1 MKSFQQ
7 RPRRGGR
14 HGAAAE
20 GSAGTGGGGQA
31 DDSGH
36 RGGQGAPEPQET
48 WSDSLMLLT
57 VACWARAGSPA
68 HAAAV
73 PLGVTTTSPPS
84 Q

>member
-1 MKSFQQ
+1 MGLPQ
-7 RPRRGGR
+7 RAQR
-14 HGAAAE
+14 AL
-20 GSAGTGGGGQA
+20 GGGGQA